1 MARLKTE
8 TVFLL
13 LFSLRFKRGQAPG
26 GKPLY
31 QTKFFL
37 MNKKK
42 NPDLVRS
49 INYTVRLNKPEN
61 ESFKKL
67 LKDANDTRP
76 QKFIREMLTKGL
88 VIQPAK
94 KEDRVMTDNLLRAL
108 NEHRTVFRR
117 LSNLIKAHDPS
128 LNYHIEQLVLSIQKV
143 IDKHDW

>member
-1 MARLKTE
+1 
-8 TVFLL
+8 
-13 LFSLRFKRGQAPG
+13 
-26 GKPLY
+26 
-31 QTKFFL
+31 

-67 LKDANDTRP
+67 LKEANDTRP
-76 QKFIREMLTKGL
+76 QKFIREMLTKGF

-94 KEDRVMTDNLLRAL
+94 KEDRVMIDSLLRAL
-108 NEHRTVFRR
+108 NENRSVFRR
-117 LSNLIKAHDPS
+117 LSNLIKGHDPS
-128 LNYHIEQLVLSIQKV
+128 LNYHIEQLVFSIQKV